1 MLLIG
6 ILGGILVGLTG
17 TSGAFLIP
25 IMTLLFRETQVRA
38 QGTALLIGALPI
50 YLAPFI
56 PYYRAH
62 HYNLKLAL
70 LIAAGIYDRRLFR
83 RNPGADS
90 FGGLSEADLRAG
102 ASDDL
107 AATDICSLVHI
118 HGSRR
123 Q

>member
-1 MLLIG
+1 MNIPAPVVLLIG

-70 LIAAGIYDRRLFR
+70 LIAAGIMIGGY
-83 RNPGADS
+83 
-90 FGGLSEADLRAG
+90 FGGT
-102 ASDDL
+102 L
-107 AATDICSLVHI
+107 AQTVSLVYLKRI
-118 HGSRR
+118 FGLVLLTISLRLIFAP
-123 Q
+123 

>member
-1 MLLIG
+1 MNIPAPVVLLIG

-70 LIAAGIYDRRLFR
+70 LIAAGIMIGGY
-83 RNPGADS
+83 
-90 FGGLSEADLRAG
+90 FGGTLAQTVSVVYLKRIFGLVLLTISLRLIF
-102 ASDDL
+102 AS
-107 AATDICSLVHI
+107 
-118 HGSRR
+118 
-123 Q
+123 

>member
-1 MLLIG
+1 MNIPAPVVLLIG
-6 ILGGILVGLTG
+6 ILGGVLVGLTG

-70 LIAAGIYDRRLFR
+70 LIAAGIMLGGY
-83 RNPGADS
+83 
-90 FGGLSEADLRAG
+90 FGGTLAQTVSVVYLKRIFGLVLLTISLRLIFAP
-102 ASDDL
+102 
-107 AATDICSLVHI
+107 
-118 HGSRR
+118 
-123 Q
+123 

>member
-70 LIAAGIYDRRLFR
+70 LIAAGIMIGGY
-83 RNPGADS
+83 
-90 FGGLSEADLRAG
+90 FGGTLAQTVSVVYLKRIFGLVLLTISLRLIF
-102 ASDDL
+102 AS
-107 AATDICSLVHI
+107 
-118 HGSRR
+118 
-123 Q
+123 

>member
-1 MLLIG
+1 MNISAPVVLLIG

-62 HYNLKLAL
+62 HYNLRLAL
-70 LIAAGIYDRRLFR
+70 LIAAGIMIGGY
-83 RNPGADS
+83 
-90 FGGLSEADLRAG
+90 FGGV
-102 ASDDL
+102 L
-107 AATDICSLVHI
+107 AQTVSLVYLKRI
-118 HGSRR
+118 FGLVLLTISLRLIFAP
-123 Q
+123 

>member
-1 MLLIG
+1 MNIPSPVVLLIG
-6 ILGGILVGLTG
+6 VLAGVVVGLTG

-62 HYNLKLAL
+62 HYNLKLAI
-70 LIAAGIYDRRLFR
+70 LIAAGIVIGGY
-83 RNPGADS
+83 
-90 FGGLSEADLRAG
+90 FGGTLAQSLSVVYLKRIFGLVLLTISLRLIFAP
-102 ASDDL
+102 
-107 AATDICSLVHI
+107 
-118 HGSRR
+118 
-123 Q
+123 